1 MEKDLQNIKYDKL
14 MIPKII
20 DYRITSLCNLN
31 CPFCFGTRIKNKM
44 DLKSVFYFF
53 EEMSRY
59 GLEKVVITGGE
70 PTLSPD
76 FKDIVIGL
84 RKIGLKLYLSTNG
97 YFLNNVTLDNQ
108 FILDNF
114 DCIALPLEANDEH
127 IHNCMRVSKIN
138 HYENIKSALN
148 YIRQNSD
155 IQIKLETVVTQ
166 INYDY
171 VEYILDRLEVLPDRW
186 KLYQLCKSESNNFFY
201 NKCKVDDYS
210 FEILYNRVQ
219 EKYKDKELKISALYE
234 RDRNGKH
241 LFLEPNGTLMV
252 IADSKEILIGNCK
265 QPSEELLNIISFSL
279 NPENVNTNFKNSF

>member
-1 MEKDLQNIKYDKL
+1 M
-14 MIPKII
+14 
-20 DYRITSLCNLN
+20 
-31 CPFCFGTRIKNKM
+31 
-44 DLKSVFYFF
+44 
-53 EEMSRY
+53 
-59 GLEKVVITGGE
+59 
-70 PTLSPD
+70 
-76 FKDIVIGL
+76 
-84 RKIGLKLYLSTNG
+84 
-97 YFLNNVTLDNQ
+97 
-108 FILDNF
+108 
-114 DCIALPLEANDEH
+114 
-127 IHNCMRVSKIN
+127 
-138 HYENIKSALN
+138 
-148 YIRQNSD
+148 
-155 IQIKLETVVTQ
+155 VTQ